1 MLGHIGKVSPVDHID
16 AASVISSV
24 SSSNLPHFQ
33 AVNATFETQ
42 SRSLNTSR
50 LQMRDDVRIQQISS
64 LEER

>member
-33 AVNATFETQ
+33 AVDATFASHIGPRQ
-42 SRSLNTSR
+42 CS
-50 LQMRDDVRIQQISS
+50 QMQA
-64 LEER
+64 EEVT